1 MNKLVTKK
9 NLHKIFIMI
18 VIIIISIFAL
28 IPINKKYEPIEWM
41 AALSDNTKI
50 NDMTIPGTHDSGA
63 THSIF
68 DVSGKCQDI
77 DIETQLNIGVRFF
90 DIRLKLVN
98 DEFVIVH
105 SFVDQDLK
113 LREILNTFNDFIT
126 THSKEFLIISFKEDA
141 SPKNSTLDFSEALVN
156 TFKEYDKF
164 VFDNDLP
171 KTLKEARGKIYILN
185 RFSGN
190 GVGIEASSGWKD
202 STSFILGSMY
212 IQDNYSIDDIE
223 TKKQD
228 IINTFDY
235 ALNND
240 KLILNFTSC
249 YLNVPFPPT
258 YAGTSAN
265 AINKWLKEYID
276 ENDINGIVI
285 IDFATEELIKKIY
298 MENTYEENK

>member
-1 MNKLVTKK
+1 
-9 NLHKIFIMI
+9 
-18 VIIIISIFAL
+18 
-28 IPINKKYEPIEWM
+28 M
-41 AALSDNTKI
+41 ATS
-50 NDMTIPGTHDSGA
+50 
-63 THSIF
+63 
-68 DVSGKCQDI
+68 C
-77 DIETQLNIGVRFF
+77 VRFF

-141 SPKNSTLDFSEALVN
+141 SPKNSTLDFSEALVD
-156 TFKEYDKF
+156 TLKEYDKF

-171 KTLKEARGKIYILN
+171 KTLKDARGKIYILN

-249 YLNVPFPPT
+249 YLDNAFPPT
-258 YAGTSAN
+258 YAGDVAKPV
-265 AINKWLKEYID
+265 NKYID
-276 ENDINGIVI
+276 FFKLSV
-285 IDFATEELIKKIY
+285 
-298 MENTYEENK
+298 